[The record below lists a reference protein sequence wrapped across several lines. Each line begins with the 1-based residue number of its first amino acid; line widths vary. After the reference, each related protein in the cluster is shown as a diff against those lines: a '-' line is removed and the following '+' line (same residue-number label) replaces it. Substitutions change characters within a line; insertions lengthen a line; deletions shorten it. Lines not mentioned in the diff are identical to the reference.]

1 MGNPI
6 KKVLLSA
13 ALSVQV
19 FGGTGSSQDVLHH
32 LNHVEELHY
41 FVAVLAVSA
50 KLACSELILL

>member
-1 MGNPI
+1 MGNPN

-19 FGGTGSSQDVLHH
+19 FGGSSQDVLHH

-41 FVAVLAVSA
+41 FVAVLAVSD
-50 KLACSELILL
+50 KLACSEFILF